1 MQRPWGGKILSALLA
16 RGFAP
21 PRLRPVVAEQL
32 ARAVEVLQ
40 RLLLFAPTLGDLGE
54 ALEVAALLDRAALA
68 LGPFEACPEPV
79 GCHYSV
85 RGGRKE

>member
-1 MQRPWGGKILSALLA
+1 M
-16 RGFAP
+16 
-21 PRLRPVVAEQL
+21 VAEQL

-68 LGPFEACPEPV
+68 LGPFEAGTEPLLGFGHEIEATDSLAIV
-79 GCHYSV
+79 C
-85 RGGRKE
+85 